1 MDRFLRSLLISS
13 AGPGSMDADRTLS
26 DIARS
31 VLVDNPEGDAKGL
44 REKAGLLALLNL
56 LGIVEAFYGEMPQ
69 GARSQT
75 GAKSAGAAGAAKEL
89 ALATSGAETPSAA
102 ATPTTPAANAA
113 GDGPFSMVSS
123 LSKLLAGGGPAGAI
137 DPALV
142 AGMLALVSAMAK
154 ARPGLAKPAGEAAR
168 DTTGETT
175 SAAQAVV
182 APPGDEPGQTGGSEK
197 PAPVVQQGSLSP
209 LQQILGIDPK
219 VLTLVLN
226 VVADLMK
233 SRSLEAKEKA
243 PEPGPDRQ
251 EKAETP
257 AAVGAGGKDIVRAGL
272 KRRAPASR
280 LYHKPGLGIYRTVP
294 EAARSDLRPDA
305 RPDAS

>member
-1 MDRFLRSLLISS
+1 VDRFLRSLLISS
-13 AGPGSMDADRTLS
+13 AGPGSMDADKTLS

-31 VLVDNPEGDAKGL
+31 VLVDNPKGDAKGL

-69 GARSQT
+69 DARSQT
-75 GAKSAGAAGAAKEL
+75 GATSAGTAGVAKEL
-89 ALATSGAETPSAA
+89 VLATSGAETASVA
-102 ATPTTPAANAA
+102 ATPATPAANAA
-113 GDGPFSMVSS
+113 GDGPFSIVSS

-142 AGMLALVSAMAK
+142 AGMLGLVSAMAK
-154 ARPGLAKPAGEAAR
+154 ARPGLAKPAGEPTR

-175 SAAQAVV
+175 SGAQAVV
-182 APPGDEPGQTGGSEK
+182 APPGDEPGQTEGGEK

-209 LQQILGIDPK
+209 VQQILGIDPK

-243 PEPGPDRQ
+243 PEPGADRQ

-294 EAARSDLRPDA
+294 EAAESDLRPDA